1 MSESVFNEGSID
13 VDFRVEG
20 NGVTHAF
27 FVEGE
32 TDRVGIGTN
41 DPGSLLELKGT
52 GETQIYINSASGSN
66 SGVRLL
72 ENGTNKWTIGHD
84 QSDDSLF
91 FYDFGASATRFSIDS
106 SGNPTFIGDGVR
118 LFVKSADEELISIGR
133 AGSSGPAL
141 DQGYIRMK
149 SGGTN
154 KIAFHTAGDSYI
166 NGGSLG
172 IGTDSPQALTH
183 IKGADTVVS
192 GTYGEQ
198 LIIEDT
204 AAYNAAQYAG
214 ISFKAQYHSNGSVAH
229 IAQIVGDRPDTGS
242 GTYNGQLY
250 FLTRT
255 SGSDLEKA
263 LTLDYNQNATFEG
276 NVSLDGYVFSNG
288 ATNTG
293 RASRGNV
300 FKSSA
305 NGNAAITLL
314 SPSNI
319 SAGVGADMV
328 ALNFAAN
335 NYWADAKDSVYG
347 QIRCEGGDGTYADRG
362 QLVFATGYN
371 GATINDRMIITSA
384 GNVGIGDTSPGQKLT
399 VVTDAASGYAAS
411 FHNDTSNSNRYG
423 IRVLAGTDDGSGV
436 NYHYSAMDGDGD
448 LEGALR
454 VSSGTFALY
463 DNSDRRL
470 KDNIRDTKIN
480 GTDIVNS
487 MKVRDFEWKKSGLT
501 ETAGFVA
508 QELKESFEPAS
519 PDSEDD
525 LYEDK
530 PKMMAVSRDR
540 LVPVLVK
547 AIQELSAQVTA
558 LEGN

>member
-72 ENGTNKWTIGHD
+72 ENGTSKWTIGHD

-229 IAQIVGDRPDTGS
+229 IAQIV
-242 GTYNGQLY
+242 
-250 FLTRT
+250 
-255 SGSDLEKA
+255 
-263 LTLDYNQNATFEG
+263 
-276 NVSLDGYVFSNG
+276 
-288 ATNTG
+288 
-293 RASRGNV
+293 
-300 FKSSA
+300 
-305 NGNAAITLL
+305 
-314 SPSNI
+314 
-319 SAGVGADMV
+319 
-328 ALNFAAN
+328 
-335 NYWADAKDSVYG
+335 
-347 QIRCEGGDGTYADRG
+347 
-362 QLVFATGYN
+362 
-371 GATINDRMIITSA
+371 
-384 GNVGIGDTSPGQKLT
+384 
-399 VVTDAASGYAAS
+399 
-411 FHNDTSNSNRYG
+411 
-423 IRVLAGTDDGSGV
+423 
-436 NYHYSAMDGDGD
+436 
-448 LEGALR
+448 
-454 VSSGTFALY
+454 
-463 DNSDRRL
+463 
-470 KDNIRDTKIN
+470 
-480 GTDIVNS
+480 
-487 MKVRDFEWKKSGLT
+487 
-501 ETAGFVA
+501 
-508 QELKESFEPAS
+508 
-519 PDSEDD
+519 
-525 LYEDK
+525 
-530 PKMMAVSRDR
+530 
-540 LVPVLVK
+540 
-547 AIQELSAQVTA
+547 
-558 LEGN
+558 